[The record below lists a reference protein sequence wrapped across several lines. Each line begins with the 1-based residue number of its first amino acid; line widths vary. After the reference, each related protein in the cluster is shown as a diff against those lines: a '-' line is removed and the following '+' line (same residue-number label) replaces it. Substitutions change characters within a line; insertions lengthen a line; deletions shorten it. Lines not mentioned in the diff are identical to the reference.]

1 MQRELDLE
9 VVGTGVPDTSNL
21 MRLIQGTVMPQVR
34 AICTYIECLLLSID
48 NLSIIFYNYILFT
61 SMSS

>member
-34 AICTYIECLLLSID
+34 AICDYTVFD
-48 NLSIIFYNYILFT
+48 TFNKLFIHNFL
-61 SMSS
+61 